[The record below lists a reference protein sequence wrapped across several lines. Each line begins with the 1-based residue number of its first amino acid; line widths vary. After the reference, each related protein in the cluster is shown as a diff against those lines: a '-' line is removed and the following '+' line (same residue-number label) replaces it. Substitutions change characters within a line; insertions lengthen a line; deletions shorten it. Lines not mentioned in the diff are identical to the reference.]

1 MRLDMPCVET
11 AHLLLR
17 PVEEGD
23 VCDMFAYYSDP
34 LVMRYLSLHPH
45 TDIEE
50 TLNSIRSYFLTWEKR
65 GVPQAWVMVH
75 KHDDKVIGNLDIHT
89 IDGDIGEIGYLMHP
103 DYWNQG
109 LMREAVS
116 ALVKAGFAH
125 VGLRRMEAYVAV
137 EHPASAAVLKRCGFV
152 QEGILRK
159 LALLSDGRY
168 HDMVLMSILKE
179 DILTESFRLDK

>member
-23 VCDMFAYYSDP
+23 VCDMFTYYSDP

-89 IDGDIGEIGYLMHP
+89 IDGDIEIG
-103 DYWNQG
+103 
-109 LMREAVS
+109 R
-116 ALVKAGFAH
+116 AH
-125 VGLRRMEAYVAV
+125 V
-137 EHPASAAVLKRCGFV
+137 
-152 QEGILRK
+152 
-159 LALLSDGRY
+159 
-168 HDMVLMSILKE
+168 
-179 DILTESFRLDK
+179 